1 MFIHLNIHTNYSK
14 MYSAN
19 TFRDYL
25 YAVKKLN
32 MPYLAIT
39 EVNGLW
45 GFIHF
50 MNLAKD
56 YGIKPIA
63 GSNII
68 TENHE
73 VLLLVRNQI
82 GFSNLC
88 KIYFLDTISK
98 SFDYYKE
105 QREENVE
112 DPNISESDV
121 RGKKLKKSDDF
132 QNIKKLSKISYI
144 STIEMK
150 NFIRRVVEYDPSGDL
165 EKTPRIF
172 LENIHTKL

>member
-1 MFIHLNIHTNYSK
+1 MFIHLNVHTNYSK

-25 YAVKKLN
+25 HAVKKLN

-50 MNLAKD
+50 INLAKD

-63 GSNII
+63 GTNII
-68 TENHE
+68 TNKHE
-73 VLLLVRNQI
+73 ALILVETQS

-88 KIYFLDTISK
+88 RILY
-98 SFDYYKE
+98 
-105 QREENVE
+105 
-112 DPNISESDV
+112 
-121 RGKKLKKSDDF
+121 
-132 QNIKKLSKISYI
+132 
-144 STIEMK
+144 
-150 NFIRRVVEYDPSGDL
+150 
-165 EKTPRIF
+165 IF
-172 LENIHTKL
+172 L